1 MLLLLLAIIAF
12 SIHKLLILRFTKVR
26 RLCYSANLAYKQ
38 FMQVL
43 ILDSSGFVK
52 LAFFVGQYSY
62 GYAVPKKLELAHK
75 MLLASSWPL
84 LQNHLTC
91 FL

>member
-1 MLLLLLAIIAF
+1 MATIFLLLLLLPAIKAF
-12 SIHKLLILRFTKVR
+12 SIHQLLILSFVEVP

-62 GYAVPKKLELAHK
+62 GYAVPKN
-75 MLLASSWPL
+75 SD
-84 LQNHLTC
+84 
-91 FL
+91 

>member
-1 MLLLLLAIIAF
+1 MATIFLLLLLLPAIQAF
-12 SIHKLLILRFTKVR
+12 SIHQLLILSFVEVP

-52 LAFFVGQYSY
+52 LAF
-62 GYAVPKKLELAHK
+62 L
-75 MLLASSWPL
+75 
-84 LQNHLTC
+84 
-91 FL
+91 